1 MKKSLL
7 NQMRSLLICIA
18 GLCIMI
24 FFAACS
30 GVATTT
36 TNANGNQSVTLQ
48 GEVQSVNPSAHSAVF
63 LAQGQTVT
71 VSQLT
76 DQQVAT
82 LQSQI
87 GKTFTLQVTKTGDTT
102 YTINVGTNI
111 QEGANPVAT
120 STTASTNGQPTTTTT
135 SYPGTIDFI
144 GKVQSINANSI
155 TVTMPNGDALP
166 MALNTSTHRD
176 DDFMNGQPN
185 VGQMIKVETYTNL
198 DGSFTAKKLGSISL
212 EDQNNTFKI
221 NSVDFEGVT
230 TSAVGTD
237 NVLHFNVGNKSYS
250 YAMNTSTR
258 LKHFMNPQSI
268 VANTPVD
275 VEIRFNGSNGTVT
288 QVENNNN

>member
-7 NQMRSLLICIA
+7 NQMHSLLICIA
-18 GLCIMI
+18 GLCIMV

-36 TNANGNQSVTLQ
+36 DANGNQSATLQ

-63 LAQGQTVT
+63 LAQGQIVT

-76 DQQVAT
+76 DQQVTT

-87 GKTFTLQVTKTGDTT
+87 GKTFTLQVTKTGATT
-102 YTINVGTNI
+102 YTVNVGTNI

-120 STTASTNGQPTTTTT
+120 STTASTNGQPTTTAN

-155 TVTMPNGDALP
+155 TVTMPNGEALP
-166 MALNTSTHRD
+166 MALNTSTNRE
-176 DDFMNGQPN
+176 DFVNGQPGI
-185 VGQMIKVETYTNL
+185 GQMIKVEAYTNL
-198 DGSFTAKKLGSISL
+198 DGSFTAKKLDSVKP

-221 NSVDFEGVT
+221 NSVDFKGVT
-230 TSAVGTD
+230 TSTVGSD

-250 YAMNTSTR
+250 YTMNTSTE
-258 LKHFMNPQSI
+258 LKHFTNPQSI
-268 VANTPVD
+268 VANTPVK
-275 VEIRFNGSNGTVT
+275 VEIQFNGSNGTVR
-288 QVENNNN
+288 QVENNND

>member
-1 MKKSLL
+1 MV
-7 NQMRSLLICIA
+7 
-18 GLCIMI
+18 

-36 TNANGNQSVTLQ
+36 DANGNQSVTLQ

-71 VSQLT
+71 VNQLT
-76 DQQVAT
+76 DQQVTT

-102 YTINVGTNI
+102 YTMNVGTNI
-111 QEGANPVAT
+111 QESANPV
-120 STTASTNGQPTTTTT
+120 
-135 SYPGTIDFI
+135 TIDFI

-155 TVTMPNGDALP
+155 TVTMPNGEALP

-176 DDFMNGQPN
+176 DDFINGQPN

-198 DGSFTAKKLGSISL
+198 DGSFTAKKLDSVKP

-230 TSAVGTD
+230 TRVVGSD

-250 YAMNTSTR
+250 YAMNNSTR
-258 LKHFMNPQSI
+258 IKHFTNSQSI
-268 VANTPVD
+268 ATNTPVK
-275 VEIRFNGSNGTVT
+275 VEVQFNGSNGTVT
-288 QVENNNN
+288 QVENNND

>member
-1 MKKSLL
+1 MV
-7 NQMRSLLICIA
+7 
-18 GLCIMI
+18 

-36 TNANGNQSVTLQ
+36 DANGNQSVTLQ

-71 VSQLT
+71 VNQLT
-76 DQQVAT
+76 DQQVTT

-102 YTINVGTNI
+102 YTMNVGTNI

-120 STTASTNGQPTTTTT
+120 STTASTNGQPTTTT

-155 TVTMPNGDALP
+155 TVTMPNGEALP

-176 DDFMNGQPN
+176 DDFINGQPT
-185 VGQMIKVETYTNL
+185 VGQIIKVEASTNL
-198 DGSFTAKKLGSISL
+198 NGSFTAKKLGSVKP

-230 TSAVGTD
+230 TSAVGSD

-250 YAMNTSTR
+250 YAMNNSTR
-258 LKHFMNPQSI
+258 IKHFTNSQSI
-268 VANTPVD
+268 ATNTPVK
-275 VEIRFNGSNGTVT
+275 VEVQFNGSNGTIT
-288 QVENNNN
+288 QVENNND

>member
-1 MKKSLL
+1 MV
-7 NQMRSLLICIA
+7 
-18 GLCIMI
+18 

-36 TNANGNQSVTLQ
+36 DANGNQSVTLQ

-71 VSQLT
+71 VNQLT
-76 DQQVAT
+76 DQQVTT

-102 YTINVGTNI
+102 YTMNVGTNI
-111 QEGANPVAT
+111 QESANPVAT
-120 STTASTNGQPTTTTT
+120 STTASTNGQPTTTA

-155 TVTMPNGDALP
+155 TVTMPNGEALP

-176 DDFMNGQPN
+176 DDFINGQPN

-198 DGSFTAKKLGSISL
+198 DGSFTAKKLDSVKP

-230 TSAVGTD
+230 TRVVGSD

-250 YAMNTSTR
+250 YAMNNSTR
-258 LKHFMNPQSI
+258 IKHFTNSQSI
-268 VANTPVD
+268 ATNTPVK
-275 VEIRFNGSNGTVT
+275 VEVQFNGSNGTVT
-288 QVENNNN
+288 QVENNND

>member
-7 NQMRSLLICIA
+7 NRVRSLLICIT
-18 GLCIMI
+18 GLCIMV

-36 TNANGNQSVTLQ
+36 DANGNQSATLQ

-63 LAQGQTVT
+63 LAQGQAVT

-76 DQQVAT
+76 DQQITT

-102 YTINVGTNI
+102 YTLNVGTNI

-120 STTASTNGQPTTTTT
+120 ATTASTNNGQPTTTTT
-135 SYPGTIDFI
+135 SDPGTIDFI
-144 GKVQSINANSI
+144 GKVQSINASSL
-155 TVTMPNGDALP
+155 TVTMPNGESLP
-166 MALNTSTHRD
+166 MAFNAATDRE
-176 DDFMNGQPN
+176 DFMNGQPT
-185 VGQMIKVETYTNL
+185 VGQLIKVETYTNP
-198 DGSFTAKKLGSISL
+198 DGSFTAKKLGIVKP
-212 EDQNNTFKI
+212 EDQNNPFKI
-221 NSVDFEGVT
+221 NNVDFEGVT

-250 YAMNTSTR
+250 YAMNASTQ
-258 LKHFMNPQSI
+258 LKHIMNPQSI
-268 VANTPVD
+268 VANTPVK
-275 VEIRFNGSNGTVT
+275 VEVQFNGSNGTAT
-288 QVENNNN
+288 KVENGND

>member
-7 NQMRSLLICIA
+7 NQMRSLLICIT
-18 GLCIMI
+18 GLCII
-24 FFAACS
+24 VFFAACS

-36 TNANGNQSVTLQ
+36 TDANGNQSNTLQ
-48 GEVQSVNPSAHSAVF
+48 GEVQSVNPSDHSAVF
-63 LAQGQTVT
+63 LAQGHTVT

-120 STTASTNGQPTTTTT
+120 STTASTNGQPATTTA

-144 GKVQSINANSI
+144 GKVQNINANSI
-155 TVTMPNGDALP
+155 TVTMPNGEALP

-185 VGQMIKVETYTNL
+185 VGQMIKVETFTNL
-198 DGSFTAKKLGSISL
+198 DGSFTAKKLDSVKL
-212 EDQNNTFKI
+212 EDQNNPFKI

-230 TSAVGTD
+230 TSTVGSD
-237 NVLHFNVGNKSYS
+237 SVLHFNVGNKSYS
-250 YAMNTSTR
+250 YAMNGSTR
-258 LKHFMNPQSI
+258 IKHFMNPQSI
-268 VANTPVD
+268 VANTPVK

-288 QVENNNN
+288 QVENNND